1 MGSTIMTHQRRTTIG
16 PLVALLA
23 AFLCFTPLAQAKC
36 PLHGDDCLVCVPK
49 REAVKEEKC
58 CWCVERKNLS
68 VPPVLCPWE
77 PGGSP
82 INTFDWLERLLGHGE
97 SLCKSGCRNSPPGC
111 HCVRC
116 GEVRQVRELTDKT
129 YEVNA
134 CEWKWEVR
142 RLPPCRCGRC
152 GCEEQDAS
160 GAFGCGCAIGGCAID
175 G

>member
-1 MGSTIMTHQRRTTIG
+1 
-16 PLVALLA
+16 
-23 AFLCFTPLAQAKC
+23 
-36 PLHGDDCLVCVPK
+36 
-49 REAVKEEKC
+49 VKEEKI
-58 CWCVERKNLS
+58 CWCVEQKNLP

-82 INTFDWLERLLGHGE
+82 INTFDWLERLLGHGK
-97 SLCKSGCRNSPPGC
+97 SLCKSGCRNCPPGC

-134 CEWKWEVR
+134 YEWKWEVR

-160 GAFGCGCAIGGCAID
+160 GAFGCGCSIGG
-175 G
+175 